1 MRLWSKI
8 TDTSLGI
15 IPERIT
21 ASIPLPLN
29 DSFVYSSITK
39 ISGNFP
45 PGLRLE
51 GKNIIGTPFEVI
63 RTTVFKFVIRATS
76 GNYFEDRT
84 FSLTVIGADE
94 PQWITQEGLL
104 DIGVNNT
111 LFIIDTSPVDYQL
124 QASDTDLAAGDELEY
139 FIKDGNGVLPPGLEL
154 TLDGRIVGIVE
165 PLISLDAAAGT
176 GKYDSNKYAGYP
188 YDFGILPDNGFSSF
202 YYDSLTYDLSINTKS
217 PRKLNRYYEFI
228 VTVSDGETNVDRK
241 FLIYLVGDDFLRA
254 DNTIMKG
261 STSLFT
267 ADNTH
272 VRTPIWLTPA
282 NLGFRRANNYLTLF
296 FDIVDSPYLVG
307 KVLYTL
313 EDFNNDGTAST
324 LPPGLRLDQNTG
336 ELAGRVPYQ
345 PAVTKEYKFTLN
357 ATRFTGEVEVLF
369 ITGIIYEDTLMGK
382 SSFKVYKLD
391 RSLADG
397 IDDLQ
402 ELVGR
407 FIDLNG
413 FSYKVIAAEGTSEEY
428 DEIFLDRTL
437 NPQISLI
444 PVTTVSP
451 GDDFMYVARLTQPQ
465 REKLQ
470 DKFINFDSDESHQ
483 IQKVLPYIIWEVK
496 SRSGGTIAIDFGA
509 AGIDQPSSG
518 ESLEEQ
524 VQRLFS
530 NVLGPTYVDGS
541 DESLIRI
548 TTPVTSNSTINILE
562 KVFVSA
568 DSTANDIRI
577 TEIANNRDRIFLDSE
592 ISRTVPQGNNIGI
605 SLFSK
610 DSFEKELTA
619 TSEDETTIPSS
630 KKTFTLNVLGEVDST
645 ITWNTSNDLGIIS
658 ANFQSTFAVSA
669 TTTIPNAKL
678 VYTLTEGRLPPG
690 LDLLYDGEI
699 VGKVRQFG
707 DGVVQG
713 LTIFDEG
720 NCTFDSATTTIDRQF
735 SFTVDARDRFGY
747 SAIQRTFTITVIDPN
762 DLLYSNLFLKPL
774 LKQTQRDSLR
784 SLISDSTVFP
794 PSLIYRPN
802 DPEFGLQTDARML
815 TYAGIETKN
824 IDEYVAAATKHHKK
838 RRYKVGELKKAEAK
852 EAGTNNIVYEVV
864 YLEIIDPAEPV
875 EGKTRKK
882 IQVKNT
888 DKITV
893 DSISYAVKED
903 QFKTNSGIP
912 SLTVGTVQWIDD
924 TYYVETREGEQ
935 VLLLASEVDVLTE
948 EGDEIIVTRETDSDP
963 FKYRPEPGANT
974 IKADSDAINVSD
986 GADAGK
992 YISNITNMR
1001 NEIRNIGVTER
1012 DFLPLWMRTP
1022 QEGGVKELG
1031 FTLAMPLCYTNPGG
1045 ADQIILNVRNTQ
1057 YDFKQ
1062 LDLEIDRY
1070 IIDSTTGTSEEQYI
1084 LFANYEYNA

>member
-1 MRLWSKI
+1 MRLWTEI

-21 ASIPLPLN
+21 ASVPLPLN
-29 DSFVYSSITK
+29 DSFVYADIVK
-39 ISGNFP
+39 ISGSLP
-45 PGLRLE
+45 PGMRLE
-51 GKNIIGTPFEVI
+51 GKSLVGTPFEVV
-63 RTTVFKFVIRATS
+63 RTTVFKFAVRATS

-202 YYDSLTYDLSINTKS
+202 YYDSFTYDLSINTRS

-241 FLIYLVGDDFLRA
+241 FQIYLVGDDFLRA

-261 STSLFT
+261 STGLFT

-296 FDIVDSPYLVG
+296 FDVVDSPYLVG

-313 EDFNNDGTAST
+313 ENFNNDGSVSE
-324 LPPGLRLDQNTG
+324 LPPGLQLDQNTG

-357 ATRFTGEVEVLF
+357 ATRFTGEVEVIF
-369 ITGIIYEDTLMGK
+369 ITGIFYEDTLMGK

-397 IDDLQ
+397 INDLQ

-407 FIDLNG
+407 FINLNG
-413 FSYKVIAAEGTSEEY
+413 FSYQVIATEGTNEDY

-437 NPQISLI
+437 NPEISLI
-444 PVTTVSP
+444 PVTAVSP

-483 IQKVLPYIIWEVK
+483 ILKVVPYIVWEVK
-496 SRSGGTIAIDFGA
+496 SRSGGSIAIDFGA
-509 AGIDQPSSG
+509 AGISQPSSG
-518 ESLEEQ
+518 ETLEEQ
-524 VQRLFS
+524 IQRLFN
-530 NVLGPTYVDGS
+530 NVLGPTYVDAQ

-548 TTPVTSNSTINILE
+548 TTPLTSNSTINILE

-577 TEIANNRDRIFLDSE
+577 TEIANNRDRIFLDSQVTR
-592 ISRTVPQGNNIGI
+592 SVTQGNNIGI
-605 SLFSK
+605 ALFANE
-610 DSFEKELTA
+610 SFEKELTA
-619 TSEDETTIPSS
+619 TSQDETTIPST

-645 ITWNTSNDLGIIS
+645 INWNTDPNLGIIS

-678 VYTLTEGRLPPG
+678 IYSLIDGRLPPG
-690 LDLLYDGEI
+690 LSLLFDGEI

-707 DGVVQG
+707 DINNDG
-713 LTIFDEG
+713 LTIFDQGEL
-720 NCTFDSATTTIDRQF
+720 TFDSGTTTIDRQF

-762 DLLYSNLFLKPL
+762 DLLYSNMFLKPL
-774 LKQTQRDSLR
+774 LKQAQRDSLK

-794 PSLIYRPN
+794 PNLIYRPN
-802 DPEFGLQTDARML
+802 DPQFGLQTDAKML
-815 TYAGIETKN
+815 SYAGIETKD
-824 IDEYVAAATKHHKK
+824 IAEYVAASAKHHKR

-852 EAGTNNIVYEVV
+852 EPGTNNVVYEVV
-864 YLEIIDPAEPV
+864 YLDIIDPAEPTD
-875 EGKTRKK
+875 GKTAKRVQ
-882 IQVKNT
+882 IKNT

-893 DSISYAVKED
+893 DSMTYDVKED

-912 SLTVGTVQWIDD
+912 NITIGTVQWIDD
-924 TYYVETREGEQ
+924 IYYVETRDGDQ
-935 VLLLASEVDVLTE
+935 IPILADEVDVLTE
-948 EGDEIIVTRETDSDP
+948 EGDEITITKETDSDP
-963 FKYRPEPGANT
+963 FKYRPTPGANT
-974 IKADSDAINVSD
+974 IKTDSNAVRVSD
-986 GADAGK
+986 GADSGK

-1001 NEIRNIGVTER
+1001 DEIRNIGVTER
-1012 DFLPLWMRTP
+1012 GFLPLWMRTP

-1031 FTLAMPLCYTNPGG
+1031 FTLAIPLCYAKPGG
-1045 ADQIILNVRNTQ
+1045 ADQIILNIKNTQ

-1070 IIDSTTGTSEEQYI
+1070 IIDSTSGKSEEQYI